1 MSDEKKIEDLIYSI
15 SSLIK
20 EAHQENKL
28 LLEIE
33 NKIEKF
39 DFKKENNFINKG
51 ISYSGKEKP
60 HGSES
65 TKNSKYYDWRS
76 LSFIREKQDER
87 VKVSFEKNFYKI
99 FESEIKIWMKL
110 NLKDL
115 IQDELNKF
123 SGKIISEKLK

>member
-20 EAHQENKL
+20 EANQENKL

-51 ISYSGKEKP
+51 ISYSVKGKP

-65 TKNSKYYDWRS
+65 IKKPKYYDWRS
-76 LSFIREKQDER
+76 LSFIREKQDEKL
-87 VKVSFEKNFYKI
+87 KVSFENNFYKI

-110 NLKDL
+110 NLKDI
-115 IQDELNKF
+115 IQNELNKI